1 MGNRVILRIP
11 KHPRHDEC
19 PYEQGCEYMR
29 ALPTLTGQHRI
40 RIDSITRQR
49 LALVT
54 FVEAKRELG
63 HHRSQSAW
71 RAAWVRRFDK
81 AWCRRPP
88 QLGQASDADCA
99 RRFSQHWS
107 TRDAWVLE
115 FVLVEGA
122 PLLLAT
128 QGAILA
134 GQTGN
139 GEYTSTRHKSIDP
152 DVEAV
157 DAATLTRFVADELGR
172 RADRREPREGSAKER
187 KRDRGSALRRQA
199 GDVV

>member
-1 MGNRVILRIP
+1 MGCRVILRIP
-11 KHPRHDEC
+11 KHPSDDEC
-19 PYEQGCEYMR
+19 PYEAGSEYTR
-29 ALPTLTGQHRI
+29 TLPELAGQHRI
-40 RIDSITRQR
+40 RVDKITEQR

-88 QLGQASDADCA
+88 QLGQASDADCT

-107 TRDAWVLE
+107 QRDAWVLE
-115 FVLVEGA
+115 FVLVEGV
-122 PLLLAT
+122 PRLLAT
-128 QGAILA
+128 QGAILN
-134 GQTGN
+134 GHTGPD
-139 GEYTSTRHKSIDP
+139 EYTATRHKSIDP

-157 DAATLTRFVADELGR
+157 DAATLARIASGDLKLKQIDLPNR
-172 RADRREPREGSAKER
+172 RDRRQER
-187 KRDRGSALRRQA
+187 RRRLFDN
-199 GDVV
+199 GR